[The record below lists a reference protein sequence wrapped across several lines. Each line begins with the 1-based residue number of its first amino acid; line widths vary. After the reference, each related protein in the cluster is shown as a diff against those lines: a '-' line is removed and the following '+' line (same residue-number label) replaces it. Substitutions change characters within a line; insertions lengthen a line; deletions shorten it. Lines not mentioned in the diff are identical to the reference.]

1 MAEQQEKKKT
11 SWGTKILGFIFIAGV
26 FQAISGIIAD
36 TNKNNGGPA
45 SASPSAAAAPQLS
58 PKEEA
63 LRDLKL
69 DFEWGTG
76 GFGSVMLVDF
86 TFNNKG
92 KYAVK
97 DIEVVCRSSANSGT
111 LIDKN
116 KKTVYELVKAGETKK
131 IQRFNMGFLN
141 SQATSTSCVVDD
153 LKIDQ

>member
-26 FQAISGIIAD
+26 FQALSGIIAD
-36 TNKNNGGPA
+36 TNKNNGGST
-45 SASPSAAAAPQLS
+45 SASSSAPAPKLS

-97 DIEVVCRSSANSGT
+97 DIEVVCKSSANSGT

-116 KKTVYELVKAGETKK
+116 KKTVYELVKSGETKK
-131 IQRFNMGFLN
+131 VQRFNMGFLN
-141 SQATSTSCVVDD
+141 SQATSTACLIED
-153 LKIDQ
+153 LKVEQ